1 MPAYLIVNIK
11 VLDAAAY
18 QPYVAAAPAIVARC
32 GGRYLVRGGAYEVL
46 EGTPQVNR
54 TVVLEFPSM
63 QHIRDFYADPEYQR
77 LLPVRLASTESQMFA
92 IEGFVPPAS

>member
-18 QPYVAAAPAIVARC
+18 QPYVAAAPAIIARF
-32 GGRYLVRGGAYEVL
+32 GGRYLVRGGAHEVM
-46 EGTPQVNR
+46 EGSPQVNR

-63 QHIRDFYADPEYQR
+63 QRIREFYNDAEYR
-77 LLPVRLASTESQMFA
+77 ALLPIRLASTESQMFA
-92 IEGFVPPAS
+92 IEGYAPPS

>member
-18 QPYVAAAPAIVARC
+18 APYVAAAPPIIARF
-32 GGRYLVRGGAYEVL
+32 GGRYLVRGGAHEVM
-46 EGTPQVNR
+46 EGSPQVNR

-63 QHIRDFYADPEYQR
+63 QRIREFYDDPGYQAI
-77 LLPVRLASTESQMFA
+77 LPLRLASTESHMFA
-92 IEGFVPPAS
+92 IEGYAPPS